1 MVTVLTAVG
10 ALLRV
15 ALTASRVLAGLLL
28 PRVCAAGVFT
38 PGKADRCVTSAMD
51 YILTVP
57 QPDPL
62 SYSPLLADVGDKQ

>member
-1 MVTVLTAVG
+1 MRLVLVAVWI
-10 ALLRV
+10 AQ
-15 ALTASRVLAGLLL
+15 LTNAYVLCTL
-28 PRVCAAGVFT
+28 CCCAGVFT

>member
-1 MVTVLTAVG
+1 MLDASIF
-10 ALLRV
+10 AQLLSMRCC
-15 ALTASRVLAGLLL
+15 
-28 PRVCAAGVFT
+28 VCSVAGVFT

-62 SYSPLLADVGDKQ
+62 SFSPLLADVGTKQE